1 MGDVQHE
8 VLSVLLES
16 LYTRELLSKTTYE
29 SANQLVQSTIDFPR
43 FFGYPVCCKKE
54 GEEDGCTQ
62 SSAGDAPG
70 QVLL

>member
-43 FFGYPVCCKKE
+43 FFGYPVCCNKRPQALCMRATE
-54 GEEDGCTQ
+54 RSEALSE
-62 SSAGDAPG
+62 S
-70 QVLL
+70 

>member
-29 SANQLVQSTIDFPR
+29 SANQLEQKLSIAHRRVLRR
-43 FFGYPVCCKKE
+43 FLLCGLRGVL
-54 GEEDGCTQ
+54 
-62 SSAGDAPG
+62 SA
-70 QVLL
+70 